1 MSGETAKEGFR
12 RLAFGSVKDAVRL
25 LFCDEVTPQKL
36 RYMDLFSVSEIK
48 RSKDGGIDIKFF
60 DRMEAL
66 CRLSELESAE
76 NGAEGFM
83 KALENGAAA
92 LREKEA
98 E

>member
-12 RLAFGSVKDAVRL
+12 RLAFGSVKDAVKL
-25 LFCDEVTPQKL
+25 ICYDKITEETLKGKNLFC
-36 RYMDLFSVSEIK
+36 VSEVQK
-48 RSKDGGIDIKFF
+48 SKDGGLIIRFY

-66 CRLSELESAE
+66 RALSELESAE